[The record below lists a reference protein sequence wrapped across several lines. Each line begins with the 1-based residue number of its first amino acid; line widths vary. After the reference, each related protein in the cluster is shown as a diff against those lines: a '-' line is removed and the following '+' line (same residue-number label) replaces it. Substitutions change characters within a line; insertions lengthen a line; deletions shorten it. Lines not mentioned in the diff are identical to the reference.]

1 MNHHFP
7 DQTIAIW
14 RVYQCTALL
23 EKQWENLCWILLV
36 HDDCVLVA
44 GLVLET
50 TPLPL
55 CMANPSLFHRVWAR
69 APDSARI
76 HVRSTS
82 PWIPWEPKWYELL
95 VGWGISWHIQQG
107 SWMQHNIQPNHCGIF
122 RSIVNQWIG
131 LRENLQE
138 SPYLMGKSMVSC
150 KFSLKPIQSL
160 KGILDTAGWTHR

>member
-1 MNHHFP
+1 MYRIVGETMRKP
-7 DQTIAIW
+7 
-14 RVYQCTALL
+14 LL
-23 EKQWENLCWILLV
+23 NFVGSWWLCPGGRACPWDYPTTVV
-36 HDDCVLVA
+36 HGKPQSV
-44 GLVLET
+44 
-50 TPLPL
+50 P
-55 CMANPSLFHRVWAR
+55 PSLSE